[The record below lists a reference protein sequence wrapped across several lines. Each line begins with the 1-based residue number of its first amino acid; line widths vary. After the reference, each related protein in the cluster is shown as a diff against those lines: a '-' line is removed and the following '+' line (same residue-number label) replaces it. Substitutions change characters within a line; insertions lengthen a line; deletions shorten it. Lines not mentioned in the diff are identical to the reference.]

1 MPAIDIGQI
10 RSEAGELSRL
20 FSEPDAFAMAT
31 REFFQVHS
39 VPAYR
44 QSPVVSVH
52 APLKTFGAPAPV
64 LRTLLGALRKVAA
77 LHPDHSLRVAERLW
91 LDPIREQRHLAI
103 ELLGLVVTSIPARAE
118 PVMLKWLSTLDDLEL
133 VSLLGTQVCGQWLNS
148 DLYARLE
155 RVRQWV
161 NNPHK
166 YQRQFGV
173 MALASLA
180 KNRNFRDVSA
190 VLGVL
195 TGAMREHDIEV
206 RKSVAHTLRDLS
218 LNGPG
223 EVARFLGDWAD
234 TLDKNTNWIV
244 RHAME
249 KLDTDTRTEITSALR
264 GGSKL

>member
-1 MPAIDIGQI
+1 MPALDIGQI

-20 FSEPDAFAMAT
+20 FGDPDAFAIAT

-39 VPAYR
+39 VPTYK

-64 LRTLLGALRKVAA
+64 LRTLLGVLRKVAT
-77 LHPDHSLRVAERLW
+77 LNPGHTLTVAERLW
-91 LDPIREQRHLAI
+91 LDPVREQRHLAV
-103 ELLGLVVTSIPARAE
+103 ELLGLVVPGAGAPAEAL
-118 PVMLKWLSTLDDLEL
+118 MLKWLGALDDLEL
-133 VSLLGTQVCGQWLNS
+133 VSLLGMQVGGPWVTG
-148 DLYARLE
+148 DLYTRLE
-155 RVRQWV
+155 RVRHWV
-161 NNPHK
+161 NSPHK

-173 MALASLA
+173 TALWALAKTRS
-180 KNRNFRDVSA
+180 FRDVSA

-195 TGAMREHDIEV
+195 TGAMRENDVEI
-206 RKSVAHTLRDLS
+206 RKSVAFTLRDLS
-218 LNGPG
+218 MNGPG

-249 KLDTDTRTEITSALR
+249 KLDTDTRTAITSALR
-264 GGSKL
+264 GGGR